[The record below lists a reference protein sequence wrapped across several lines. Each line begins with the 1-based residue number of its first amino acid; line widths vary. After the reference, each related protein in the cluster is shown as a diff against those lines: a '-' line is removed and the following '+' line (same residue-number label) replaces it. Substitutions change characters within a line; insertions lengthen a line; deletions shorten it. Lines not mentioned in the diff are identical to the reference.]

1 MYVNDI
7 AKKYLK
13 LYLLLTKEEKITIFS
28 ADKLTKEEE
37 NSVKNALMA
46 NPENEGKTFVI
57 DFEINP
63 NLMGGLQMYTENRF
77 MDLSLSSRINLGMKL
92 IN

>member
-7 AKKYLK
+7 AKKYLR

-46 NPENEGKTFVI
+46 NPENEGKTFV
-57 DFEINP
+57 
-63 NLMGGLQMYTENRF
+63 Y
-77 MDLSLSSRINLGMKL
+77 
-92 IN
+92 